1 MSAKFDGRLPEVKA
15 AETVLIVE
23 GEKDVE
29 TALRVGLPGPS
40 WTATT
45 SLGPAEWLS
54 IYAESL
60 RGKHVVICPDTD
72 RRGQLYLRQIVRD
85 LEGKVATLCWA
96 KLPPGQKDL
105 SAWVEQGATKEQVV
119 ELLRGAQPID
129 CQHLPDM

>member
-1 MSAKFDGRLPEVKA
+1 M
-15 AETVLIVE
+15 
-23 GEKDVE
+23 
-29 TALRVGLPGPS
+29 ALDLRRE
-40 WTATT
+40 
-45 SLGPAEWLS
+45 PARQARCDLS
-54 IYAESL
+54 
-60 RGKHVVICPDTD
+60 DTD